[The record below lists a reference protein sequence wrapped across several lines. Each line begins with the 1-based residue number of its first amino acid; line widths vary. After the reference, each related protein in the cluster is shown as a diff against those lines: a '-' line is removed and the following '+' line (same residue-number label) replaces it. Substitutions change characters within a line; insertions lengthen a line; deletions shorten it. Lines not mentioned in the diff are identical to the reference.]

1 MSTAENTPSGE
12 PTLTLGHQ
20 ATLLFTRRHSAN
32 LFRGG
37 HRIHLISST
46 KRRALRIATG
56 PGNRFGTFDQVAAGA
71 TEKH

>member
-12 PTLTLGHQ
+12 PPLTLGHQ

-37 HRIHLISST
+37 HRIHLISSKIVYRT
-46 KRRALRIATG
+46 RE
-56 PGNRFGTFDQVAAGA
+56 PFGTFDQVAAGA